1 MKMATKVATYDSM
14 KYFARCMASLN
25 NETFVQQEVG
35 KSLMT
40 EEQATQLAELVE
52 NSKNYEE
59 VTSEDIENIF
69 KELSGGTPEEPAG
82 GTPGESTENTEEA
95 TS

>member
-1 MKMATKVATYDSM
+1 MATKVATYDSM
-14 KYFARCMASLN
+14 KYFAKCMAALN
-25 NETFVQQEVG
+25 NETFVQQEDG

-40 EEQATQLAELVE
+40 KEQATQLAELVE
-52 NSKNYEE
+52 NSKKYEE

-69 KELSGGTPEEPAG
+69 RELAG
-82 GTPGESTENTEEA
+82 STPGESSTPGEDNTEEA

>member
-1 MKMATKVATYDSM
+1 MRMATKVATYDSM
-14 KYFARCMASLN
+14 KYFAKCMAALN
-25 NETFVQQEVG
+25 NETFVQQEDG

-40 EEQATQLAELVE
+40 KEQATQLAELVE
-52 NSKNYEE
+52 NSKKYEE

-69 KELSGGTPEEPAG
+69 RELAG
-82 GTPGESTENTEEA
+82 STPGESSTPEEDNTEEA

>member
-14 KYFARCMASLN
+14 KYFAKCMASLN

-69 KELSGGTPEEPAG
+69 KELSGS
-82 GTPGESTENTEEA
+82 TPGETAGSTPGEPTDNTEEA

>member
-14 KYFARCMASLN
+14 KYFARCMAALN
-25 NETFVQQEVG
+25 NETFVHQEDG

-40 EEQATQLAELVE
+40 EEQATQLAQLVE

-59 VTSEDIENIF
+59 VTSKDIENIF
-69 KELSGGTPEEPAG
+69 KELSGDTSGEP
-82 GTPGESTENTEEA
+82 TNNTEEA